1 MRYRA
6 LTVDGVYMTIE
17 NAFLKFSMLYT
28 YLEVFFTLNSL
39 PPYLEPCKT
48 AF

>member
-6 LTVDGVYMTIE
+6 LTVDGVYMAIE

-28 YLEVFFTLNSL
+28 YLEVFLR
-39 PPYLEPCKT
+39 
-48 AF
+48 